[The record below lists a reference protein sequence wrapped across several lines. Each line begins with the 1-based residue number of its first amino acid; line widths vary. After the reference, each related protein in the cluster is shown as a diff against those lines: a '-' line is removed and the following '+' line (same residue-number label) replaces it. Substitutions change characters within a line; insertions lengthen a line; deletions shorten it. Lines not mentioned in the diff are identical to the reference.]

1 MENFETLL
9 EKMAFELG
17 RKRLPA
23 FEQQY
28 SGPMP
33 TPLAAFLYGHR

>member
-9 EKMAFELG
+9 ERWAFELG

-23 FEQQY
+23 FEAAVQRANA
-28 SGPMP
+28 
-33 TPLAAFLYGHR
+33 TPLCSAFL